1 MRRFGIRTIGLA
13 LLLSACAAGAV
24 TGGAPES
31 TATTEPMPVSTRPS
45 GTNDN
50 TTTIALPA
58 TSVTAAPI
66 TTTTTTAAPT
76 TTSSPASP
84 TTTQPSEIALVSYF
98 FVDEIGHPDR
108 NGPFLVP
115 VSKMVPITKGVA
127 RAAIEQLLAG
137 PTPANRDGVPSITSL
152 IPDGVRLLGLDVSE
166 GIATVDLSG
175 NFEADDDAAV
185 AAQRIAQVVYTL
197 ARFPS
202 VQEVLFRQD
211 GSDIAVPIGDGQLVS
226 RPVNIG
232 DYLEFAAAL
241 HVEEPAYAGRGG
253 NPLHVSGFGAVFE
266 ASFSYALTDDD
277 GLIISEGIAMT
288 NNGMG
293 WGGLDFTIDYTVD
306 REQLGALIVW
316 AHSAENGSQIDVR
329 EYPVVLVP

>member
-1 MRRFGIRTIGLA
+1 
-13 LLLSACAAGAV
+13 
-24 TGGAPES
+24 
-31 TATTEPMPVSTRPS
+31 
-45 GTNDN
+45 
-50 TTTIALPA
+50 
-58 TSVTAAPI
+58 
-66 TTTTTTAAPT
+66 
-76 TTSSPASP
+76 
-84 TTTQPSEIALVSYF
+84 LVSYF

-108 NGPFLVP
+108 SGPFLVP
-115 VSKMVPITKGVA
+115 VSRTVPSTKGVA

-137 PTPANRDGVPSITSL
+137 PTAADRDGVPSITSV
-152 IPDGVRLLGLDVSE
+152 IPSGVRLLGLNVSE

-202 VQEVLFRQD
+202 VHEVMFRLD

-226 RPVNIG
+226 RSVSIG
-232 DYLEFAAAL
+232 DYLEFAASL

-293 WGGLDFTIDYTVD
+293 WGGFDFTIDYTVD
-306 REQLGALIVW
+306 REQVGALIVF